1 MAFLKEFK
9 EFALKGNVMDM
20 AVGVIIGGAF
30 GKIVS
35 SLVNDILMP
44 PIGALI
50 GNTDFSQ
57 LRLDISKFRD
67 MTSSAVHAVGDVV
80 TGGGKGGCRA
90 RLLELR
96 RLHPAVHRLHDSGI
110 LRLPDGQADEPAD
123 AEKGRGRR
131 SGACSRTR
139 THEGGVAADGDPRP
153 AQGAEEI
160 ITRYVQRAV
169 CIWQAAR
176 LYLRVPAVPM
186 GCGKGGEP
194 AAQPGGLIGR
204 TPFCAY
210 TPVIYKW

>member
-57 LRLDISKFRD
+57 LRLDISKVRD
-67 MTSSAVHAVGDVV
+67 VTSNAMHSVGDMV
-80 TGGGKGGCRA
+80 TGGGD
-90 RLLELR
+90 
-96 RLHPAVHRLHDSGI
+96 PAQAAAAAEPIYWNDSGI

-123 AEKGRGRR
+123 EEKGRG
-131 SGACSRTR
+131 SGSRSRTAR
-139 THEGGVAADGDPRP
+139 TDEGGAAAHRNPRP
-153 AQGAEEI
+153 AERAEEI
-160 ITRYVQRAV
+160 SGKIPEPNS
-169 CIWQAAR
+169 
-176 LYLRVPAVPM
+176 PA
-186 GCGKGGEP
+186 
-194 AAQPGGLIGR
+194 
-204 TPFCAY
+204 F
-210 TPVIYKW
+210 